1 MVVNLRTRIIC
12 NLLLYVGLSYIV
24 SKLIGSLTY
33 SLIIHSHAVA
43 LHIFIC
49 EMNSDCRYMKM
60 GEYIGHILAIAALTF
75 GVEAGIVEL
84 FRHELTI
91 QSLCWLVAYLTL
103 IQGGIAYELKDVE
116 V

>member
-1 MVVNLRTRIIC
+1 
-12 NLLLYVGLSYIV
+12 
-24 SKLIGSLTY
+24 
-33 SLIIHSHAVA
+33 
-43 LHIFIC
+43 
-49 EMNSDCRYMKM
+49 MKA

-84 FRHELTI
+84 FRHELTL
-91 QSLCWLVAYLTL
+91 QSICWLVVYLTL

>member
-1 MVVNLRTRIIC
+1 MIVNLRTRIIC
-12 NLLLYVGLSYIV
+12 NLLLYVGLSYVV
-24 SKLIGSLTY
+24 SLLIGSLTY
-33 SLIIHSHAVA
+33 SLIIHSNAIA
-43 LHIFIC
+43 LYIFIC
-49 EMNSDCRYMKM
+49 EINGDCKHMKA

-84 FRHELTI
+84 FRHELTL
-91 QSLCWLVAYLTL
+91 QSICWLVVYLTL